1 MVDYNVV
8 INNDIV
14 TYGLITYNI
23 SYDGEKYIREGI
35 FKTHLYIEELHT
47 LECARFK
54 LTGIEVNAEAS
65 GSNDIFYVYI
75 FTYDELEILDDGT
88 DYELEEL
95 LKMYEEEDK

>member
-8 INNDIV
+8 INDDIV

-23 SYDGEKYIREGI
+23 SYDGEQYIKEGI
-35 FKTHLYIEELHT
+35 LKTHLYIEELHT

-75 FTYDELEILDDGT
+75 FTYEGLEILDDGT